1 MTHTADVVII
11 GGGIVGASVAWH
23 LRSLGCRDIL
33 MLERE
38 SQQGKGST
46 GKSMGGVRAQF
57 ATPVNIGMSLY
68 SIPFFA
74 DFEART
80 GHPSGYKPHGYLFVA
95 SEERHLAVLR
105 QNGRVQQQCG
115 LGNAHMLS
123 SREVLAMA
131 PMLRPDRVLGGSFCP
146 TDGFV
151 DPHLVM
157 TGFTTAAVGRGV
169 TLWRDAAV
177 TAIGV
182 SGGKIDSVTTSRSEI
197 STPVVVN
204 AAGAWAAQVARLA
217 GYDLPVTPLRR
228 MLVPTEPF
236 PGIPER
242 CPMTIDMSSGF
253 HFRPEGLGLLMAW
266 NDPDETS
273 GFKTQFEEGFVE
285 KILTRAVDF
294 VPAFEDLQVNP
305 HRGWAGLYEVSPDH
319 HAILG
324 PAPGIDGLY
333 FANGFSGHGVMH
345 SPATGCVVAEWIV
358 HGRPRTIDVA
368 AELAPTRFAEGK
380 AIHET
385 AVL

>member
-1 MTHTADVVII
+1 MAYTAEVVII
-11 GGGIVGASVAWH
+11 GGGVVGASVAWH
-23 LRSLGCRDIL
+23 LANLGCRGIL
-33 MLERE
+33 VLERE
-38 SQQGKGST
+38 SQHGKGST

-57 ATPVNIGMSLY
+57 ATPVNISMSQY

-74 DFEART
+74 AFEART

-95 SEERHLAVLR
+95 SEEKHLAVLR
-105 QNGRVQQQCG
+105 ENRRIQERCG
-115 LGNAHMLS
+115 LSNVQAIEA
-123 SREVLAMA
+123 RDVLAMV
-131 PMLRPDRVLGGSFCP
+131 PLLRHDRVIGGSFCP

-157 TGFTTAAVGRGV
+157 SGFTAAAVDHGV
-169 TLWRDAAV
+169 TVWRSAEV

-182 SGGKIDSVTTSRSEI
+182 AGEKVVSITTSRGEI
-197 STPVVVN
+197 STRVVVN
-204 AAGAWAAQVARLA
+204 AAGPWAALVARLA
-217 GYDLPVTPLRR
+217 GYQLPVTPLRR

-236 PGIPER
+236 PGVPER

-266 NDPDETS
+266 NDPDETY
-273 GFKTQFEEGFVE
+273 GFKTQFDDGFVE

-333 FANGFSGHGVMH
+333 LANGFSGHGVMH
-345 SPATGCVVAEWIV
+345 SPATGCVLAEWIV
-358 HGRPRTIDVA
+358 YGRPRTIDA
-368 AELAPTRFAEGK
+368 AAALAATRFAEGK
-380 AIHET
+380 LIHET